1 MLSTK
6 ELQYNNNM
14 TNNTKT
20 NWTAPQRKG
29 IKSIDMSNVVYKP
42 TFKSNPYLR
51 TPTYRKQKSV
61 SLRGTDAE
69 VY

>member
-1 MLSTK
+1 MTK
-6 ELQYNNNM
+6 KNND
-14 TNNTKT
+14 
-20 NWTAPQRKG
+20 NWAAPQRKG
-29 IKSIDMSNVVYKP
+29 IKSVDMSAVVYKP

-61 SLRGTDAE
+61 TMIGTNSE

>member
-1 MLSTK
+1 MQNK
-6 ELQYNNNM
+6 NND
-14 TNNTKT
+14 

-29 IKSIDMSNVVYKP
+29 IKSVDVSAVVYKP
-42 TFKSNPYLR
+42 TFKNNPYLR

-61 SLRGTDAE
+61 SMIGTNSE

>member
-1 MLSTK
+1 M
-6 ELQYNNNM
+6 
-14 TNNTKT
+14 TKT
-20 NWTAPQRKG
+20 NTNKWIAPQRKG

-61 SLRGTDAE
+61 SMIGTNSE

>member
-1 MLSTK
+1 
-6 ELQYNNNM
+6 M

-51 TPTYRKQKSV
+51 TPTYRKRKSIPMI
-61 SLRGTDAE
+61 GTNAE